1 LVKKRE
7 GTEMGGFLENLKNIF
22 TVPAGETASKFITFR
37 VRCNKCG
44 EKITVRVRKD
54 SDISGVSEGESRPG
68 AEYFLRKGI
77 LGEKCNNLIRVEV
90 YFGPGFNIISKEIS
104 GGKFVE

>member
-1 LVKKRE
+1 MAKKRK

-22 TVPAGETASKFITFR
+22 TAPTGDTASTFITFM

-44 EKITVRVRKD
+44 EEITVRARKD
-54 SDISGVSEGESRPG
+54 SDISGVSEGESPAG
-68 AEYFLRKGI
+68 AEYFLRKEI
-77 LGEKCNNLIRVEV
+77 LGEKCNNLIHIEV
-90 YFGPGFNIISKEIS
+90 CFGPGFNIISKEIS